1 MKRILIYILST
12 ILLSSSIYAIT
23 YYSHIEDT
31 ARLLNIA
38 FCVPVWGILLLFF
51 PKSLKIKSFSFIMVS
66 FSILWMSF
74 WGILYNSITQI
85 LPTLVRYS
93 LYLLCACFAYTY
105 VLRYNNKSFLRTIRC
120 FLYPFI
126 IVSVFWALYE
136 VVTGQVEYL
145 NGAYRLS
152 GSFKHH
158 QLAAALFYYV
168 LMILYGGMYLKPHYS
183 VGRLLV
189 LLILAS
195 LLFATQSR
203 ALLAISL
210 IVALL
215 YVYTGVK
222 SAKVFVITM
231 CITGLVFVIA
241 YYVVFFTEALPRI
254 KESFTMDEGEYDN
267 STMTRILIIEN
278 TLENLTGLKLLT
290 GIGLGGF
297 ELFYKDITG
306 EGEVAAHNNYLLFYS
321 EGGLPSLVS
330 YILFQLSFVKDLFVS
345 IRQNR
350 TIINT
355 ITFFLFMGITIFSFM
370 LNNYYFYC
378 SEIFVWLFLGA
389 YYAEKKRQKTNVY
402 NKLIRNNL
410 R

>member
-126 IVSVFWALYE
+126 IISVFWALYE

-241 YYVVFFTEALPRI
+241 YYVVFFTEALPRF

-267 STMTRILIIEN
+267 STMTRIWIVEN
-278 TLENLTGLKLLT
+278 TLENIQGLKLLT
-290 GIGLGGF
+290 GIGIGGF
-297 ELFYKDITG
+297 ELFYKNITG
-306 EGEVAAHNNYLLFYS
+306 EGEVAAHNNYLLFYA
-321 EGGLPSLVS
+321 EGGLPALVS
-330 YILFQLSFVKDLFVS
+330 YILFQVAFVRDVFISV
-345 IRQNR
+345 RHNP
-350 TIINT
+350 TIIN
-355 ITFFLFMGITIFSFM
+355 IVTFFLFLGITLFSFM

-378 SEIFVWLFLGA
+378 SEIIVWLFYGA
-389 YYAEKKRQKTNVY
+389 YYAERKRSRMS
-402 NKLIRNNL
+402 IPR

>member
-1 MKRILIYILST
+1 MKSILIYILTT
-12 ILLSSSIYAIT
+12 ILLSSSIYAVT
-23 YYSHIEDT
+23 FYLHVEEMGKVFN
-31 ARLLNIA
+31 LL
-38 FCVPVWGILLLFF
+38 FCLPIWGLLLLIF
-51 PKSLKIKSFSFIMVS
+51 PNLLKIKDFSFGMVA
-66 FSILWMSF
+66 FSILWMSLT
-74 WGILYNSITQI
+74 GMLYNSITQI
-85 LPTLVRYS
+85 LPSFIRYTLYII
-93 LYLLCACFAYTY
+93 CACFAYTY
-105 VLRYNNKSFLRTIRC
+105 VLRYDSKSFLKTIKW

-126 IVSVFWALYE
+126 IISVFWALYE
-136 VVTGQVEYL
+136 IVTDQVEYL

-168 LMILYGGMYLKPHYS
+168 LMILYWVLYLKQKFTIS
-183 VGRLLV
+183 RLFV
-189 LLILAS
+189 FLILVS

-203 ALLAISL
+203 ALLGITL
-210 IVALL
+210 IVTLL

-222 SAKVFVITM
+222 SVKVFVATM
-231 CITGLVFVIA
+231 CLTGVAFSVA
-241 YYVVFFTEALPRI
+241 YYITFFTEALPRI
-254 KESFTMDEGEYDN
+254 RDSLTMDDGEYDN

-278 TLENLTGLKLLT
+278 TLDNLTGLKLLT

-297 ELFYKDITG
+297 ELFYKDVTG

-321 EGGLPSLVS
+321 EGGIPSLIL
-330 YILFQLSFVKDLFVS
+330 YILFQLSFVKDLFAS
-345 IRQNR
+345 IRQKR

-355 ITFFLFMGITIFSFM
+355 ITFFLFMGITLFSFM